1 MKNKTLLTICAS
13 ALVGLSMGATV
24 AMAYT
29 AAGGGI
35 VGSKHDMNQWVANGD
50 PYQRVCAYCHTP
62 HHAIKSDVLD
72 YNPLWAHTLNESVTF
87 SKYQS
92 ASLNASITDPL
103 VGPSRLCMSCHDGV
117 IAIDQHYSIDG
128 GMVKTGDNFGNIAVA
143 NGQGDLSNDH
153 PIGFDYA
160 AVAAADRGI
169 RPPTSGFRNNPQGLK
184 INDTLTNG
192 IMTCATCHEVYNK
205 DNVADAKQSYNYFI
219 YAPERNSDI
228 CLSCHDK

>member
-1 MKNKTLLTICAS
+1 MRVRRHAGAVDVGMQRMKRARHQEEILHAVNSNYLFEERENKMKNKTLLTICAS

-153 PIGFDYA
+153 
-160 AVAAADRGI
+160 
-169 RPPTSGFRNNPQGLK
+169 
-184 INDTLTNG
+184 
-192 IMTCATCHEVYNK
+192 
-205 DNVADAKQSYNYFI
+205 
-219 YAPERNSDI
+219 
-228 CLSCHDK
+228 